1 MTKNPMTHGLLTLA
15 AIAAVI
21 AGHRA
26 WASCTAPVCFIT
38 TTRVEGAPGTSC
50 FEYSPATAFDDIY
63 NPTGGGGTIIQTG
76 VKMKIRSN
84 TCNYPTNCN
93 PVMWPKISAA
103 TGAGT
108 QWSPA
113 IYNQQACL
121 QGG

>member
-26 WASCTAPVCFIT
+26 WASCTVPGCVIT
-38 TTRVEGAPGTSC
+38 TTRVNGAPGTSC
-50 FEYSPATAFDDIY
+50 TEFSVSTAFNDLY
-63 NPTGGGGTIIQTG
+63 NPTGGGTLIQTG
-76 VKMKIRSN
+76 VKMKARYN

-93 PVMWPKISAA
+93 PVMWPTISAT
-103 TGAGT
+103 TGPGGPWT
-108 QWSPA
+108 PKN
-113 IYNQQACL
+113 YDQQACL